1 MAFWYQDNWLLA
13 PGESISIEYRVDSD
27 DYWGAQVAMPVP
39 YLAAN
44 EWLEVIGHGLFY
56 DSSTSTFRPWATF
69 MNKGNETANFQLR
82 GGGLT

>member
-1 MAFWYQDNWLLA
+1 MAFWYQDHFLLA
-13 PGESISIEYRVDSD
+13 PGETISIEYMVDTID
-27 DYWGAQVAMPVP
+27 WGAQVAMPVV

-56 DSSTSTFRPWATF
+56 DFATSTFRPWATF
-69 MNKGNETANFQLR
+69 INKGDESAVFQLR